1 MKRLLLTS
9 SGLSNTAIKQEFL
22 NLVGKPVKE
31 IIVLFVPTA
40 SRSEDD
46 LFYVEK
52 ARHQLLNLGVL
63 EKNIIDFVV
72 DSPVHKEQN
81 FDSIVVCGG
90 NSFYLLS
97 KLKET
102 KYFDFF
108 NQKVDEGTTYVGI
121 SAGSVIATKNISYI
135 NELDIN
141 DCGLKNFN
149 SFGWLDG
156 MLIPHYS
163 DDDLL

>member
-1 MKRLLLTS
+1 MKKILLTS
-9 SGLSNTAIKQEFL
+9 SGLSNEKIKNCFIAL
-22 NLVGKPVKE
+22 IGKPIE
-31 IIVLFVPTA
+31 DIVILFVPTA
-40 SRSEDD
+40 SRSKDEV
-46 LFYVEK
+46 FYVEK
-52 ARHQLLNLGVL
+52 TRQQFLKFGIL
-63 EKNIIDFVV
+63 EKNIINFVA
-72 DSPVHKEQN
+72 DNPIYIQQI